1 LRLSDFSFDLP
12 PERIAQHPANPRSA
26 ARLLEVTPDSLV
38 DHTVSALP
46 SLLAPGDILV
56 ANDTRVIPAALA
68 AYRGKARISL
78 TLDHMLPDGSW
89 FALARNARRL
99 RPGDILTI
107 TPALSAS
114 VLVRAPDGSV
124 TLRFSAPDPTIA
136 ARLALPPYIAR
147 PAGPL
152 PADEQDYQTIF
163 AANPGAVAA
172 PTAGLHFTAE
182 LLAALRARGI
192 LTATITLHVGAGTF
206 LPLRSEDL
214 SETRLHAERG
224 HIPETAARAIN
235 EARARGGR
243 LVAVGTTTLRL
254 LESASDAAGRIHQFD
269 RETNLFIRPGYRF
282 RTADLLLTNFHLP
295 RSSLFVLVSAFSG
308 TARMRAAYRHAIAS
322 FYRFYSYGD
331 ACLLHRGPE
340 DHAGMKE

>member
-1 LRLSDFSFDLP
+1 LRLSDFSFELP
-12 PERIAQHPANPRSA
+12 PERIAQYPANPRSS
-26 ARLLEVTPDSLV
+26 ARLLEVTPDSLA
-38 DHTVSALP
+38 DHMVGALP
-46 SLLAPGDILV
+46 SLLMPGDILV

-68 AYRGKARISL
+68 AHRGKARVSL
-78 TLDHMLPDGSW
+78 TLDHVLPDGSW
-89 FALARNARRL
+89 LALARNARRL
-99 RPGDILTI
+99 RPGDILAFTSS
-107 TPALSAS
+107 LSAT
-114 VLVRAPDGSV
+114 VLARMPDGSV

-163 AANPGAVAA
+163 AARPGAVAA

-206 LPLRSEDL
+206 LPLRAEDI
-214 SETRLHAERG
+214 SQTRLHAERG
-224 HIPETAARAIN
+224 HVSETAAHAIN
-235 EARARGGR
+235 GARARGGR
-243 LVAVGTTTLRL
+243 IVAIGTTTLRL
-254 LESASDAAGRIHQFD
+254 LESASDPAGRINQFD
-269 RETNLFIRPGYRF
+269 SETNLFIRPGYRF

-308 TARMRAAYRHAIAS
+308 TARMHAAYRHAIAS

-331 ACLLHRGPE
+331 ACLLHRNPE
-340 DHAGMKE
+340 DPDSQEA